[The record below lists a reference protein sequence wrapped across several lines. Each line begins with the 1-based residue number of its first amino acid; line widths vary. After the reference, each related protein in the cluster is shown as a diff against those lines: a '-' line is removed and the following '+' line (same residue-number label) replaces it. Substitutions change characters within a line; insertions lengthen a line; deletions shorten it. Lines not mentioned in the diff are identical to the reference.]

1 MQNSPNVYS
10 SLFQRVGYH
19 QRNDVLLDVHVHA
32 FVPLIET
39 AISIPIRHQHPN
51 KRT

>member
-1 MQNSPNVYS
+1 MHDSFNVYS

-39 AISIPIRHQHPN
+39 AISIPLRHQHPN

>member
-1 MQNSPNVYS
+1 MQNSSNVYS

-19 QRNDVLLDVHVHA
+19 QRNDVLLDVYVP
-32 FVPLIET
+32 FVPLIEKT
-39 AISIPIRHQHPN
+39 ISIPLRHQHPN

>member
-1 MQNSPNVYS
+1 MHASCNVYS
-10 SLFQRVGYH
+10 SLFQRVGY

-39 AISIPIRHQHPN
+39 AISIPLRHQHPN